1 MSATKVAATP
11 VAAAPAPAAHP
22 VKAAVYAE
30 TAVITV
36 VKLAGKRGASAARF
50 AAYGP
55 VGNTLTVGAYLDACL
70 KLQPDEPR
78 YRWRADLA
86 WDLKR
91 GFISI
96 A

>member
-1 MSATKVAATP
+1 MSNAKAVSAPAP
-11 VAAAPAPAAHP
+11 VAAAPAHP

-30 TAVITV
+30 SATITV
-36 VKLAGKRGASAARF
+36 LKLAGKRGASAARF

-55 VGNTLTVGAYLDACL
+55 VGNKITVGAYLDACL
-70 KLQPDEPR
+70 ALQPDEPR

-86 WDLKR
+86 WDAKR
-91 GFISI
+91 GFISV